1 MGRNAAE
8 VQQGVRRGV
17 GAKAELDDDIETPV
31 TRDLQAM
38 APYYPK
44 AQRYL
49 RRSQTRLRHTL
60 KLTLHRLWWR
70 SLRKTSMK
78 AIYERYLVHMALS
91 GSLTY
96 P

>member
-1 MGRNAAE
+1 MELEMGRNAAE

-44 AQRYL
+44 AQR
-49 RRSQTRLRHTL
+49 
-60 KLTLHRLWWR
+60 LWWR

-91 GSLTY
+91 ASLTY